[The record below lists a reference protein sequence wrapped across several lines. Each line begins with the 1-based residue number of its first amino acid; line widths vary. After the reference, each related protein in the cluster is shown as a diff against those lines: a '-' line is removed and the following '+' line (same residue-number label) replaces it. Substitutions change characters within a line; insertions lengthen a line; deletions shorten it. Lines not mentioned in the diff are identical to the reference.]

1 MIVLE
6 PGRGG
11 CGNCGHKLERLNS
24 KTGGILLTC
33 AGCGIVVG
41 KGDDAEK
48 IIHDEVEAGRGK
60 LIDAAPGLIAMRLT
74 GGPSS

>member
-6 PGRGG
+6 VGRGG

-24 KTGGILLTC
+24 KSGGMLLTC
-33 AGCGIVVG
+33 CGCGIVVG

-48 IIHDEVEAGRGK
+48 IIRDEVEAGRAK